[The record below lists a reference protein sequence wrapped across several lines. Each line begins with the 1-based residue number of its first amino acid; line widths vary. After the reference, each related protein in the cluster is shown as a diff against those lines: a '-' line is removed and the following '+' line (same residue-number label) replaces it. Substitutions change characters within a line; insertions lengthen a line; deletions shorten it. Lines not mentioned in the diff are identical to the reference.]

1 MDEVSSG
8 VYRDEIEG
16 FPYGRARDVMKQCLR
31 LIVAVADNPSMCK
44 FCQSVPIHVFCF
56 WAVGQTT
63 LKSRGLRVG
72 QLSALCKAGH
82 HLDAAVELR
91 DI

>member
-63 LKSRGLRVG
+63 LKSPVCEWGSCPLCVRRGTISMRR
-72 QLSALCKAGH
+72 LS
-82 HLDAAVELR
+82 
-91 DI
+91 